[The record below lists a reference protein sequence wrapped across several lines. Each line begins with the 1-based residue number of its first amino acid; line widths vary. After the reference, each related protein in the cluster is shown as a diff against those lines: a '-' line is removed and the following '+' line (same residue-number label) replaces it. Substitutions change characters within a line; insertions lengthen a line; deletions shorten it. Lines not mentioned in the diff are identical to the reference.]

1 MAQRKGGLGRGL
13 DALIQA
19 QAGQAGGSGGV
30 QEVEIDAIEPNP
42 FQPRTDFDPE
52 QLASLAASKESD
64 PAFNDPRVRYA
75 LVRAPQKTA
84 TGTIDEDVAQ
94 TRDILQA

>member
-30 QEVEIDAIEPNP
+30 QEVEIDAIEPP
-42 FQPRTDFDPE
+42 ITTCAPE
-52 QLASLAASKESD
+52 SPITYSSSAGGCDTA
-64 PAFNDPRVRYA
+64 RG
-75 LVRAPQKTA
+75 TA
-84 TGTIDEDVAQ
+84 TPPARQIP
-94 TRDILQA
+94 R